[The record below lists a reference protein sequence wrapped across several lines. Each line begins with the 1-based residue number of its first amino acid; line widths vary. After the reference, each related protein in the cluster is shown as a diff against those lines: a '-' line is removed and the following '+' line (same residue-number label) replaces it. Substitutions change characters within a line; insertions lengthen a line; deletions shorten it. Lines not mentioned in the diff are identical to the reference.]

1 MALQCTEEADIK
13 VVEVDSN
20 KGDSSKDTK
29 EAVLTNL
36 VEADMVADVD
46 SISITFLYL
55 CPFNMFRFVY

>member
-13 VVEVDSN
+13 VVEEDSN

-36 VEADMVADVD
+36 VEADMEADVD
-46 SISITFLYL
+46 FHFHYIFISLSF
-55 CPFNMFRFVY
+55 